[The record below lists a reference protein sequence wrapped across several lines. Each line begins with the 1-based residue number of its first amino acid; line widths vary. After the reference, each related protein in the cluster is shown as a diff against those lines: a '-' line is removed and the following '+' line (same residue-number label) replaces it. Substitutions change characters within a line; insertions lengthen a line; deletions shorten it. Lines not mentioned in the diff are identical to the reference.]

1 MAYTNTLTPEQI
13 SEMLMSIS
21 NSMWQ
26 EIKRHK
32 DCPHTVFLEDAYS
45 MACSL
50 DRLVCLYIVRQDKNC
65 IVKLENQNTQ

>member
-32 DCPHTVFLEDAYS
+32 NCAHIEHLEDAYS

-50 DRLVCLYIVRQDKNC
+50 DRLVCLYMVRHSKDC
-65 IVKLENQNTQ
+65 IVKLENQNAQ

>member
-1 MAYTNTLTPEQI
+1 MAYTNTLTPEEM

-26 EIKRHK
+26 EMKRHK
-32 DCPHTVFLEDAYS
+32 DCPHTVFLEDAYT

-50 DRLVCLYIVRQDKNC
+50 DRLVSMYIVRRRKECD
-65 IVKLENQNTQ
+65 VKLENQNAQ